1 MAAVFVDVK
10 DAKLQRRVVLWQD
23 DQGELVVTEWDAG
36 GKSQYRLVDKLGP
49 SALPPPKHGTP
60 LAAAASDKGIVHV
73 VFLDAE
79 HVLTHVFEAS
89 PGEWTEGRVDPAAA
103 RIAASMGSPLSATWH
118 QSKQG
123 VKFLV
128 VAYVTAEGRIRLAL
142 ASDPDGDAKWETF
155 PAAPLAHTVTGQ
167 TISTS
172 LAVTGD
178 WTDPSAKA
186 TPIIYMALED
196 DTGLSGYEC
205 VTDHWQSPPVEMRCS
220 QTQRTEQGEL
230 PSRGERAGRTD
241 IISRRHG
248 HTHDAVAAASTDYL
262 DPARRQGR
270 LHPARAE
277 HRRRHPGELHR
288 PGQVAGKGAR
298 DPRGRGVSSDGGDGR
313 GVRVCGV
320 QGECV
325 HIQARAEVGG
335 LDCTGPVAL
344 T

>member
-60 LAAAASDKGIVHV
+60 LAAVASDKGIVHV

-178 WTDPSAKA
+178 GTDPSAKA

-230 PSRGERAGRTD
+230 PSRGELQHILTLFPDGMDIPTTQSPPPRQITWIRLGDKAGYILLALSTDGAILERRIAPGKSREKGRGIRGDVEFRAIGATD
-241 IISRRHG
+241 EG
-248 HTHDAVAAASTDYL
+248 YVFAASKENVYIY
-262 DPARRQGR
+262 RREQKSGDWIAQGR
-270 LHPARAE
+270 L
-277 HRRRHPGELHR
+277 L
-288 PGQVAGKGAR
+288 
-298 DPRGRGVSSDGGDGR
+298 
-313 GVRVCGV
+313 
-320 QGECV
+320 
-325 HIQARAEVGG
+325 
-335 LDCTGPVAL
+335 
-344 T
+344 